1 MQMRQTVERLLSRKQ
16 VREIVGLS
24 YAHMARL
31 TKQGRFPKPIKLT
44 EAVRGRVA
52 YLESEIM
59 DWIAKRIALRSVQP
73 R

>member
-1 MQMRQTVERLLSRKQ
+1 MSTRQTVERLLSRKQ
-16 VREIVGLS
+16 VRELVGLS
-24 YAHMARL
+24 FAHMDRL

-44 EAVRGRVA
+44 DAIRGRVA
-52 YLESEIM
+52 YLESEII

>member
-1 MQMRQTVERLLSRKQ
+1 
-16 VREIVGLS
+16 
-24 YAHMARL
+24 MARL
-31 TKQGRFPKPIKLT
+31 TKLGLFPKPIKLT